1 MFSKAFASL
10 LVALISLHLTSAH
23 FTLDFPATR
32 GFDEDKEPSFCGG
45 FPTNASGRQPF
56 PLSGAAPVRITSHH
70 DNAQVAIILSV
81 QPDPTKFAD
90 FNNTGKVSY
99 LMPFANIKG
108 QQGFCFSV
116 DVGALAA
123 QISPAPANGTLATLQ
138 VEFNGGDNPLFQC
151 SDLILVQNASIA
163 SNETCSNTTIV
174 TPSSN
179 STSNSTSSS
188 PVSNSTSAGGS
199 NASQGA
205 KSGAGVNIINFT
217 GLVGMIIISTLAIAL

>member
-1 MFSKAFASL
+1 MFSKTFASL
-10 LVALISLHLTSAH
+10 LLALISSHLTLAH
-23 FTLDFPATR
+23 FTLDFPVTR

-45 FPTNASGRQPF
+45 FPTNASGRHPF

-116 DVGALAA
+116 DVGALAS
-123 QISPAPANGTLATLQ
+123 QISPAPMNGTLATLQ

-151 SDLILVQNASIA
+151 SDLILIQNATIA

-174 TPSSN
+174 TPLSN
-179 STSNSTSSS
+179 STSNSTSST
-188 PVSNSTSAGGS
+188 VNSTSTGAS

-205 KSGAGVNIINFT
+205 KSGAGVNVINLTIFFS
-217 GLVGMIIISTLAIAL
+217 MIIISTLSIAL